1 METIGNQSIWS
12 IFDENDEPA
21 VVSNSQ
27 VRRSPGHK
35 VASYVDLAKK
45 VASLQFLNREHVLLF
60 RGQSADYKNSA
71 GLSTMRPTIFR
82 PRLRRNPTNNTL
94 RSRFKLLRRA
104 EMRLM
109 ALYEGEELSG
119 ADRLARHRL
128 LRWSILQHYDV
139 CRTPLLDVSQSLR
152 VAASFATPD
161 GSDDDDDAFVY
172 VLGVPNLSGAVTVSS
187 ESSMQIVRLSSA
199 CPPSAMRPH
208 FQEGYLL
215 GEYPEI
221 AEVSPTGSYQQAE
234 MDFGRRLVAK
244 FRFRPSQFWRG
255 DTFPK
260 LAMKALYP
268 TGTRDPL
275 ERLMANLKVELDH
288 DLI

>member
-1 METIGNQSIWS
+1 METIGSQTIWS
-12 IFDENDEPA
+12 LFDDNDKP
-21 VVSNSQ
+21 VVASNTQ
-27 VRRSPGHK
+27 IRRSPGHR
-35 VASYVDLAKK
+35 VTSYVDLAQK
-45 VASLQFLNREHVLLF
+45 VAALQFLNREHVLLF
-60 RGQSADYKNSA
+60 RGQSADHKNTS
-71 GLSTMRPTIFR
+71 GLSTMKPTIFR
-82 PRLRRNPTNNTL
+82 PVLRKDTLSTKTL
-94 RSRFKLLRRA
+94 RSRFEKLKLA
-104 EMRLM
+104 EMRLL
-109 ALYEGEELSG
+109 ALYEGENLSG

-152 VAASFATPD
+152 VAASFAT
-161 GSDDDDDAFVY
+161 SDDQVDAFVY
-172 VLGVPNLSGAVTVSS
+172 VLGVPNVSGAVTASS
-187 ESSMQIVRLSSA
+187 EASMQIVRLSSA

-221 AEVSPTGSYQQAE
+221 ADVRPTGSYQQAE

-244 FRFRPSQFWRG
+244 FSFRPSQFWRS

-260 LAMKALYP
+260 LALKALYP
-268 TGTRDPL
+268 TGSRDPL
-275 ERLMANLKVELDH
+275 ERLMADLKAELED